1 MIEVIIIIIF
11 LVYTYYYRT
20 IFQAYGIIELFKSRF
35 IGFLF
40 AFLLL
45 YILRKRI
52 FKEFFKVLNTDNRI
66 LNKNIIE
73 EFQFLRQIKVLTSNN
88 NKLNDYYKKCVN
100 ILALKQN
107 WNCSMCGRQLNND
120 NYSIDYKTPFTMGG
134 KDIVE
139 NMQLLCTNCYKNKIA
154 IENYLK

>member
-1 MIEVIIIIIF
+1 MIEVVIIIIF
-11 LVYTYYYRT
+11 LVYTYYYRS

-52 FKEFFKVLNTDNRI
+52 FKEFFNVLNTDNRI

-73 EFQFLRQIKVLTSNN
+73 EFQFLRQIKHLTNN
-88 NKLNDYYKKCVN
+88 NNRLNDYHKKCVK
-100 ILALKQN
+100 ILVLKQE
-107 WNCSMCGRQLNND
+107 WNCSMCGGQLNNN
-120 NYSIDYKTPFTMGG
+120 NYNIDYKTPFTMGG
-134 KDIVE
+134 EDSFE

>member
-1 MIEVIIIIIF
+1 MIEVVIIIIF

-40 AFLLL
+40 AFLVL

-73 EFQFLRQIKVLTSNN
+73 EFQFLKQMKHLTSNN
-88 NKLNDYYKKCVN
+88 NSGNDYHKKCVK
-100 ILALKQN
+100 IVALKQN
-107 WNCSMCGRQLNND
+107 SNCSMCGRKLNND
-120 NYSIDYKTPFTMGG
+120 NYNIDYKTSFTMGG
-134 KDIVE
+134 KDVVE
-139 NMQLLCTNCYKNKIA
+139 NMQLLCTQCYKNKIA